1 MAVRIERLRWTDISI
16 GEIALPRKTMKLT
29 LGLGS
34 GLSRRADD
42 PPGRVF
48 AITDRGPNIF
58 ASTAVDDYG
67 LTALEPY
74 RATETK
80 FMPQPQLGPEIVELQ
95 VEGDAARLIRR
106 LPLRTSA
113 GHRLTGLPL
122 QAACPEQEE
131 NIRALNDGPLHDDT
145 ATLHLG
151 ADAEAIA
158 AMPDGGFFIAE
169 EYGPSLLKIDASGAA
184 TARWVAPPLQDM
196 PRHPDLP
203 VLGLLPPELA
213 RRRPNRGLEALCAS
227 QDGAWLYLGMQ
238 SALRDE
244 DRNSTPVWKLD
255 ATTGA
260 LAGAWR
266 YPFDAPPSFKR
277 DAARRKVGPGD
288 LKICEFAWA
297 GEDQLIV
304 LERIAHSSKLYLIDL
319 ARLPEKRLIV
329 SSDDHPEIGPDI
341 EGMTLLSPTEILI
354 ASDNDFG
361 VEGAQTEFWRIT
373 LDAPLSAQR
382 ASIS

>member
-1 MAVRIERLRWTDISI
+1 MAVRIERLHWTDISI
-16 GEIALPRKTMKLT
+16 GEIALPTKTMKLT

-34 GLSRRADD
+34 GLSRRSDH

-67 LTALEPY
+67 LIALEPY

-80 FMPQPQLGPEIVELQ
+80 FMPQPKLGPEIVELQ
-95 VEGDAARLIRR
+95 VEGHAMRLVHR
-106 LPLRTSA
+106 LPLRTST
-113 GHRLTGLPL
+113 GCRLTGLPL
-122 QAACPEQEE
+122 QAAGPESEDV
-131 NIRALNDGPLHDDT
+131 RALDGGTLQSGD
-145 ATLHLG
+145 ATIQLG

-158 AMPDGGFFIAE
+158 AMPDGGFFIVE
-169 EYGPSLLKIDASGAA
+169 EYGPSLLRVNASGVV
-184 TARWVAPPLQDM
+184 TARWVPYPQQNMLQ
-196 PRHPDLP
+196 HADLP

-213 RRRPNRGLEALCAS
+213 TRRPNRGLEALCAS
-227 QDGAWLYLGMQ
+227 ADGTWLYLGMQ
-238 SALRDE
+238 SALHGE
-244 DRNSTPVWKLD
+244 DQNSTPLWKLN

-260 LAGAWR
+260 LVGAWR

-277 DAARRKVGPGD
+277 DAARREVGPND
-288 LKICEFAWA
+288 LKVCEFAWA
-297 GEDQLIV
+297 GEDRLIV
-304 LERIAHSSKLYLIDL
+304 LERIAHSSKLYRIDL
-319 ARLPEKRLIV
+319 ARLPEKRLV
-329 SSDDHPEIGPDI
+329 FSTDDHPDIGPDI

-373 LDAPLSAQR
+373 LDAPL
-382 ASIS
+382 

>member
-1 MAVRIERLRWTDISI
+1 MAVRIERLDWTDISI
-16 GEIALPRKTMKLT
+16 GEIALPKTAMKLT

-80 FMPQPQLGPEIVELQ
+80 FMPLPQLGPEIVELQ
-95 VEGDAARLIRR
+95 VEDSAIRLVRR
-106 LPLRTSA
+106 LPLRTPA

-122 QAACPEQEE
+122 LAADSEHEEQ
-131 NIRALNDGPLHDDT
+131 IRALEGGPLQSDDT
-145 ATLHLG
+145 TIQLG

-169 EYGPSLLKIDASGAA
+169 EYGPSLLKVSTSGVV
-184 TARWVAPPLQDM
+184 TARWVPPPLENM

-203 VLGLLPPELA
+203 VFGLLPPEIA
-213 RRRPNRGLEALCAS
+213 SRRPNRGLEALCAS
-227 QDGAWLYLGMQ
+227 ADGAWLYLGMQ

-244 DRNSTPVWKLD
+244 DRNATPIWKLD

-266 YPFDAPPSFKR
+266 YPFDAPTSFKR

-288 LKICEFAWA
+288 LKICEFAWT

-319 ARLPEKRLIV
+319 AQLPDKRLLV
-329 SSDDHPEIGPDI
+329 SSDDYPDIGPDI
-341 EGMTLLSPTEILI
+341 EGMTLLSPTEILL

-373 LDAPLSAQR
+373 LDAPL
-382 ASIS
+382 

>member
-1 MAVRIERLRWTDISI
+1 MAVRIERLLWTDISI
-16 GEIALPRKTMKLT
+16 GEIALPKKTMKLT

-34 GLSRRADD
+34 GLSRRAGD

-67 LTALEPY
+67 LIALEPY
-74 RATETK
+74 RVTETK
-80 FMPQPQLGPEIVELQ
+80 FMPMPALGPEIVELQ
-95 VEGDAARLIRR
+95 IDDGAVRLVRR
-106 LPLRTSA
+106 LPLRTST

-122 QAACPEQEE
+122 RTADPDSE
-131 NIRALNDGPLHDDT
+131 NIRALDDGPLQND
-145 ATLHLG
+145 AAKIQLG

-184 TARWVAPPLQDM
+184 TARWVPPALQDM
-196 PRHPDLP
+196 PHHPDLP
-203 VLGLLPPELA
+203 VLGLLPPKLA
-213 RRRPNRGLEALCAS
+213 TRRPNRGLEALCAS
-227 QDGAWLYLGMQ
+227 ADGAWLYLGMQ

-244 DRNSTPVWKLD
+244 DRNTAPIWKLD
-255 ATTGA
+255 ASTGA

-266 YPFDAPPSFKR
+266 YPFDAPTSFKR

-297 GEDQLIV
+297 GEDQLVV
-304 LERIAHSSKLYLIDL
+304 LERIAHTSKLYLINV
-319 ARLPEKRLIV
+319 AGLPDKRLLF

-341 EGMTLLSPTEILI
+341 EGMTLLSPSEILL

-373 LDAPLSAQR
+373 LDAPP
-382 ASIS
+382 

>member
-1 MAVRIERLRWTDISI
+1 MAVRIERLYWTDISI
-16 GEIALPRKTMKLT
+16 GEIALPKKAMRLT

-34 GLSRRADD
+34 GLSRRPGD

-67 LTALEPY
+67 LTTLEQY

-95 VEGDAARLIRR
+95 VEDSAIRLIRR
-106 LPLRTSA
+106 LPLRTPA

-122 QAACPEQEE
+122 LTANPEDED
-131 NIRALNDGPLHDDT
+131 IRALDGGPINSDEMVQ
-145 ATLHLG
+145 LG

-169 EYGPSLLKIDASGAA
+169 EYGPSLLKVDASGVVI
-184 TARWVAPPLQDM
+184 ARWVPPLLGNM
-196 PRHPDLP
+196 PQHPDLS
-203 VLGLLPPELA
+203 VLGLLPPEIA
-213 RRRPNRGLEALCAS
+213 TRRPNRGLEALCS
-227 QDGAWLYLGMQ
+227 SEDGAWLYLGMQ
-238 SALRDE
+238 SALHGE
-244 DRNSTPVWKLD
+244 DRNSAPIWKLD
-255 ATTGA
+255 AATGA

-297 GEDQLIV
+297 GDDRLIV
-304 LERIAHSSKLYLIDL
+304 LERIAHSSKLYLIDF
-319 ARLPEKRLIV
+319 AHLPDKRPLF
-329 SSDDHPEIGPDI
+329 SSDDHPQIGPDI
-341 EGMTLLSPTEILI
+341 EGMTLLSPSEILI

-361 VEGAQTEFWRIT
+361 VEGAETEFWRIT
-373 LDAPLSAQR
+373 LDASL
-382 ASIS
+382 